1 MRMQHILFIYS
12 ENDRPPSLENL
23 RAIAF
28 SITPRNCGEGFSYDT
43 NIEAKIKHSSLVYCA
58 AIAKYAAIG
67 GCEIPPP
74 RWCWRIYPDFTA
86 VVAGD

>member
-1 MRMQHILFIYS
+1 MYT

-28 SITPRNCGEGFSYDT
+28 SITPRKRGEGLPYDT
-43 NIEAKIKHSSLVYCA
+43 NIQAQIKHSSVVYRA

-67 GCEIPPP
+67 SCSVPPSG
-74 RWCWRIYPDFTA
+74 RC
-86 VVAGD
+86 

>member
-1 MRMQHILFIYS
+1 MRMQPRISLYT

-28 SITPRNCGEGFSYDT
+28 STEPRKCGELFSYDT
-43 NIEAKIKHSSLVYCA
+43 NIKAQIKPSSLVYRA

-67 GCEIPPP
+67 CG
-74 RWCWRIYPDFTA
+74 
-86 VVAGD
+86 

>member
-1 MRMQHILFIYS
+1 MRMQPRIAMYT

-28 SITPRNCGEGFSYDT
+28 STTPRKRGEGLPYDA
-43 NIEAKIKHSSLVYCA
+43 NIKAQIKHSSLVYRA

-67 GCEIPPP
+67 CG
-74 RWCWRIYPDFTA
+74 
-86 VVAGD
+86 